1 MVKKRQISRSSALD
15 GHVVAIEPTP
25 SISRVRNLRNLDSIR
40 LEMTRVYRD
49 MRNQA
54 IATQD
59 GARMV
64 YVLAEIR
71 KCFELVELEKRIALL
86 ESSKYINED

>member
-1 MVKKRQISRSSALD
+1 MVKKCQFSRSSALEVY
-15 GHVVAIEPTP
+15 GVAVEPTP
-25 SISRVRNLRNLDSIR
+25 NISRVRNLRNLDSLR

-86 ESSKYINED
+86 ESSK